1 MVQYASYVLL
11 LGIGRMRSGTAQ
23 LAERQTKKARHST
36 GAGWSP
42 RCGKEFFSQSYLPVQ
57 TLLRCPY
64 SPRVQSH
71 AAASVHTLKIPN
83 SGSHTIVWTNENA
96 APTERNG

>member
-1 MVQYASYVLL
+1 
-11 LGIGRMRSGTAQ
+11 MRAGTAQ